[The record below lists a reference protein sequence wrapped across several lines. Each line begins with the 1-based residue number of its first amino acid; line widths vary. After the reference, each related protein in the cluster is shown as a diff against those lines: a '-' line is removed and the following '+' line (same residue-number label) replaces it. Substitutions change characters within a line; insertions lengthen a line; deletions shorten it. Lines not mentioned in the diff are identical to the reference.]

1 MLAFFTRSP
10 VCRTAGVEVLC
21 VSVLQ
26 YEGLVDAQKRPLNI
40 LYITGARNDYLAAA
54 EEEEHHF
61 GV

>member
-26 YEGLVDAQKRPLNI
+26 YEGLVDAQKGPLNI
-40 LYITGARNDYLAAA
+40 LYITRACGEFKLSVRKQ
-54 EEEEHHF
+54 
-61 GV
+61 